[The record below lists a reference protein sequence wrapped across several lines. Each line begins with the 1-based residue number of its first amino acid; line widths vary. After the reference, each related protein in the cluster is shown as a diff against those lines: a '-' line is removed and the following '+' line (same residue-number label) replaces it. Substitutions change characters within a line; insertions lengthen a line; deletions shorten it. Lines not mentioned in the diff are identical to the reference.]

1 MNAQLDRAIRKM
13 ETTSPRGIGSEEG
26 SAGEELKNFHSSS
39 WVASDGT
46 FPTHITHG
54 DRSGGGFG
62 CHSLRATGLLPEE
75 EGLLVGLGPELASAL
90 GDTADDDGPAW

>member
-1 MNAQLDRAIRKM
+1 MKAQLDLAMRKM
-13 ETTSPRGIGSEEG
+13 ETRSPVEIASEEG

-46 FPTHITHG
+46 LPTHITHG

-62 CHSLRATGLLPEE
+62 CHSRRATGLLPEE
-75 EGLLVGLGPELASAL
+75 EGLLVGLGRELASAL
-90 GDTADDDGPAW
+90 AGAADDDGPAW